1 MGYIAALLSKVDG
14 DVSSTLLRMLE
25 AASEVRGDAYGV
37 ASKEGAAIGH
47 SPSDLGDSV
56 SSLTLGYRL
65 DKIMPNDP
73 PQPLCQHGY
82 AFAFEGRT
90 WHGGGS
96 PDITIVADVIGA
108 EPEKGIRRLIELA
121 QGPFAVA
128 AIHRHRILCGRDPVG
143 VVPLY
148 IGENST
154 LAGVASN
161 RKMLWA
167 AGLDAQTLPT
177 GHIAEM
183 TNLGMSLKPVRGFRQ
198 PPSKAMAMRE
208 AVEELDVLMAEA
220 VEGRC
225 KGVFNASLGF
235 SGGID
240 SALVA
245 HYLDRA
251 GVNVRLVCVGVEGSG
266 DFAAAER
273 AADEMGLPLSLESST
288 ADDVERDLDSVLW
301 SIEEPDPMKVGVAI
315 PLLWTVRSA
324 ADSGS
329 RIFFSGNG
337 SDELFGG
344 YHRHQREYIESGEAV
359 RRSLFRDVASSH
371 EVNYE
376 RDYKVCA
383 DSGVELRLP
392 FADLKVIE
400 FGLSLPLELKLSR
413 DPGSPRKLILRAL
426 AEELGLPEE
435 VVDRRKRAVQYS
447 TGVHKVLRGLAK
459 REGRTL
465 PRYLAERFERVK
477 ADRLGELM

>member
-25 AASEVRGDAYGV
+25 TASEGIGDAYGV
-37 ASKEGAAIGH
+37 ASKEEAAIGY
-47 SPSDLGDSV
+47 SPGDLGDTV
-56 SSLTLGYRL
+56 SSIAIGHRL

-82 AFAFEGRT
+82 AFAFEGRN
-90 WHGGGS
+90 WHGDGS
-96 PDITIVADVIGA
+96 SDIVAVADIIGA
-108 EPEKGIRRLIELA
+108 EPLKGIRSFVELA
-121 QGPFAVA
+121 QGPFAMA
-128 AIHRHRILCGRDPVG
+128 AIHRHSILCGRDPVG

-148 IGENST
+148 FGENST

-167 AGLDAQTLPT
+167 AGLDARTLPP

-183 TNLGMSLKPVRGFRQ
+183 TKLGTSLKPVRELRQ
-198 PPSKAMAMRE
+198 PPTKAMAMRE
-208 AVEELDVLMAEA
+208 AVEELDLCMVEA
-220 VEGRC
+220 VEDRC
-225 KGVFNASLGF
+225 KGVLKASLGF

-245 HYLDRA
+245 YYIDRA
-251 GVNVRLVCVGVEGSG
+251 GVNVDLVCVGVEGSG
-266 DFAAAER
+266 DFASAEK
-273 AADEMGLPLSLESST
+273 AADEMGLPLSLESYM
-288 ADDVERDLDSVLW
+288 ADDVERDLDYVLW
-301 SIEEPDPMKVGVAI
+301 RIEEPDPMKVGVAI
-315 PLLWTVRSA
+315 PLLWAVRSA

-329 RIFFSGNG
+329 RVFFSGNG

-344 YHRHQREYIESGEAV
+344 YHRHQREYVESGKAV
-359 RRSLFRDVASSH
+359 RRTLFRDVASSH
-371 EVNYE
+371 EVNCE

-400 FGLSLPLELKLSR
+400 FGLSLPLGLKLSR
-413 DPGSPRKLILRAL
+413 DPGSPRKLILREL

-435 VVDRRKRAVQYS
+435 VVERRKRAVQYS
-447 TGVHKVLRGLAK
+447 TGVHKALRGLAK
-459 REGRTL
+459 REGKTL
-465 PRYLAERFERVK
+465 AGYIAERFERVK
-477 ADRLGELM
+477 AGRLGKLM

>member
-14 DVSSTLLRMLE
+14 DVTSTLLRMLE
-25 AASEVRGDAYGV
+25 AASEGRGDSYGV

-47 SPSDLGDSV
+47 SPGDLGDIV
-56 SSLTLGYRL
+56 SNIALGHRL

-96 PDITIVADVIGA
+96 SDIATVADIIGA
-108 EPEKGIRRLIELA
+108 EPEKGIRSLIELA
-121 QGPFAVA
+121 QGPFATA

-148 IGENST
+148 IGENSS

-167 AGLDAQTLPT
+167 AGLDSRTLPT
-177 GHIAEM
+177 GHIAEI
-183 TNLGMSLKPVRGFRQ
+183 TKLGTSLKPVRELRQ

-208 AVEELDVLMAEA
+208 AVEKLDTLMVEA
-220 VEGRC
+220 VERRC
-225 KGVFNASLGF
+225 KGVFKASLGF

-251 GVNVRLVCVGVEGSG
+251 GVNVDLVCVGVEGSG

-301 SIEEPDPMKVGVAI
+301 SVEEPDPMKVGVAI
-315 PLLWTVRSA
+315 PLLWAVRSA

-344 YHRHQREYIESGEAV
+344 YQRHHREYVESGEAV
-359 RRSLFRDVASSH
+359 KRSLFRDVASSH

-376 RDYKVCA
+376 RDFKVCA

-392 FADLKVIE
+392 FADLRVVD
-400 FGLSLPLELKLSR
+400 FGLSLPLGLKLSR

-447 TGVHKVLRGLAK
+447 TGVYKALRGLAK

-465 PRYLAERFERVK
+465 PGYIAERFEKVK
-477 ADRLGELM
+477 ADRLRELV